1 MSNNNLYDVFTE
13 ERELQKENPNY
24 KGSPFSIDDTDVFGE
39 PAYIGTGEF
48 VDEVMKKWFF
58 VFTDPIFFGDIVG
71 QKDYVRIILFHV
83 FDNLMINIEIAIR
96 IETFFLLT

>member
-39 PAYIGTGEF
+39 PAYISNSCL
-48 VDEVMKKWFF
+48 FF
-58 VFTDPIFFGDIVG
+58 RFCF
-71 QKDYVRIILFHV
+71 Q
-83 FDNLMINIEIAIR
+83 
-96 IETFFLLT
+96 